1 MSQIIMKEE
10 EEETKLLVVKV
21 GVKCLRESLPRP
33 SSSAASLQSIRP
45 AAVSKLSD
53 E

>member
-1 MSQIIMKEE
+1 MKAE
-10 EEETKLLVVKV
+10 EEETKLLVGVVKV
-21 GVKCLRESLPRP
+21 GVKCLRESLPHP

-45 AAVSKLSD
+45 TAVSKLSD